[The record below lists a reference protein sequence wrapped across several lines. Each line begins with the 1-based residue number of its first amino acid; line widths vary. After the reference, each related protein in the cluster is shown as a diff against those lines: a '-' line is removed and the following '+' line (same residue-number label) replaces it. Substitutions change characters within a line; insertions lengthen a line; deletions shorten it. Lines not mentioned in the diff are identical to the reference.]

1 MKQLRKEQ
9 KRKVH
14 SSFME
19 NNLGADLT
27 DMQLIIQFYKGFRFY
42 YVFLI
47 FIANIHGLF
56 LDQIKK

>member
-1 MKQLRKEQ
+1 
-9 KRKVH
+9 
-14 SSFME
+14 ME

-27 DMQLIIQFYKGFRFY
+27 DMQLIIQFYKGFRYY